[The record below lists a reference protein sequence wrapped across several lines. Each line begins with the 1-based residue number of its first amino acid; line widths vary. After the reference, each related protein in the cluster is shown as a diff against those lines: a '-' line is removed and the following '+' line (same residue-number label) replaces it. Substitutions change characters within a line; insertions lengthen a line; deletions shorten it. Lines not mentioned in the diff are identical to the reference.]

1 MKLSSYLILFTSIVA
16 LVLAA
21 CATPATPRPGGSTA
35 PKATQA
41 EQSKEDSNVE
51 HVRNV
56 VNLRQNQLQTLYR
69 KHTAIKAMQ
78 GELVVKLYITEQG
91 IIQNADIIMDSGN
104 LSDEFLA
111 QAKQEI
117 LGWRFLIREKLI
129 YTFKIQFRKL

>member
-1 MKLSSYLILFTSIVA
+1 MKLSLYLILLTLIVA
-16 LVLAA
+16 LVLSA
-21 CATPATPRPGGSTA
+21 CATPAAPRPGGTTA
-35 PKATQA
+35 SKTQQA
-41 EQSKEDSNVE
+41 ASSKEDSNLE

-78 GELVVKLYITEQG
+78 GELVVKLYITEEG
-91 IIQNADIIMDSGN
+91 IIQNADLTLDSGN

-117 LGWRFLIREKLI
+117 LSWRFLIREKLI